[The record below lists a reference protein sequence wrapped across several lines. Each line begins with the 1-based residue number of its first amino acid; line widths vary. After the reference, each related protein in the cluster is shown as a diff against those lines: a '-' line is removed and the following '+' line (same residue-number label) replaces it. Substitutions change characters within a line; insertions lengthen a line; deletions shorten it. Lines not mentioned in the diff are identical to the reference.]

1 MASIPTNGYAEVM
14 AGTNNY
20 SGSNSY
26 DGSCPRTAIP
36 PVIGDDL
43 CNKTYVDAGGG
54 GLIGSLTDKGSLIT
68 ADGTVAVIFDQNP
81 YQSPL
86 ITTTVYD
93 WNSLAVA
100 QVRNFTTT
108 LPTSIPLGSSITI
121 TYSGTDSITGTVSA
135 VAGTTVTITITA
147 LAHATYTSA
156 QLLTTT
162 LPDVTYVAGGVFS
175 GQTFPFNPAVST
187 PPTGE
192 IPPFSMITS
201 GTCNVLIGAAGAGN
215 FTFNLTGASVQRGTS
230 NIAALQTQPPNPS
243 SGNPT
248 PLIWSGV
255 NGGCFYN
262 TASFEIPVATLDLL
276 VASPPFSCNYQAP
289 IGGGFSPPEYC
300 GELTG
305 YALSYGTG
313 SITITGDI
321 ALLADPVSSTGL
333 KWGVVSGG
341 GGGGTVNSV
350 IGGTNIIMSGTST
363 APVVNLR
370 DPLTAQLNC
379 GTQSLIDR
387 NGSSGSSGQVL
398 TAGTGGQVLWGA
410 NGVSSVTA
418 TPFANIT
425 INNTVPSAPTIGVS
439 NPCNAT
445 LALGVQNLTA
455 VNGFDSSTINANG
468 IDTTYLQAGV
478 AGANADLNTNSGS
491 AQLFMSSS
499 DLAGGTSHLLQMVCP
514 LTIGN
519 ADILHTTVGATK
531 RNMDIATEGSLG
543 IYSGITTVVSPPTG
557 SNTGITINAGGLA
570 GNTRPTTITNSNVG
584 GTALPLLTLNNTNA
598 TAGAVTI
605 KTNKT
610 SKNAATGDVLSSL
623 QFNGK
628 NFNGA
633 DTTFAKIEC
642 VATTATAGDTDGS
655 IDFYTNINTVGNN
668 QLVFRLNAADN
679 ENNTFRPFDLNGN
692 ALKTSSGNLTV
703 DATASSGTGII
714 NLNPKTGTG
723 YVAINNASA
732 SNLRLDGT
740 INNLTAPTKN
750 SIDMAVNPSALVP
763 INGFT
768 INRDLVK
775 LEYQQAVSSDVSVIS
790 LTNSPTT
797 ISNQIEASY
806 LTPATG
812 SLQQTLISTTP
823 TSHSVQLLDPTA
835 GLSTKIFS
843 SKIELDKGSSDI
855 TIDAGAFASGVQMS
869 GGGNDGVES
878 GSFTVSAIGGTQE
891 FRLVGTNIASSLT
904 KTLQIDNNTAGDGV
918 ISYTNNT
925 ADGAELQ
932 ITSNTDLSIGTV
944 GASGNSVFLTG
955 TNEATVSCGNQMSL
969 KVFNSNQPMTLQV
982 ANTGGYLNFVG
993 TDLQSGS
1000 SGGSSGQH
1008 LCITLNGTQ
1017 YKIDLKNP

>member
-333 KWGVVSGG
+333 KWGVVSGPQAPPELANVCG
-341 GGGGTVNSV
+341 ESELPPSLMMMSWRL
-350 IGGTNIIMSGTST
+350 IG
-363 APVVNLR
+363 
-370 DPLTAQLNC
+370 
-379 GTQSLIDR
+379 
-387 NGSSGSSGQVL
+387 SGS
-398 TAGTGGQVLWGA
+398 T
-410 NGVSSVTA
+410 
-418 TPFANIT
+418 
-425 INNTVPSAPTIGVS
+425 
-439 NPCNAT
+439 
-445 LALGVQNLTA
+445 
-455 VNGFDSSTINANG
+455 
-468 IDTTYLQAGV
+468 
-478 AGANADLNTNSGS
+478 
-491 AQLFMSSS
+491 
-499 DLAGGTSHLLQMVCP
+499 HLRQ
-514 LTIGN
+514 
-519 ADILHTTVGATK
+519 
-531 RNMDIATEGSLG
+531 
-543 IYSGITTVVSPPTG
+543 
-557 SNTGITINAGGLA
+557 
-570 GNTRPTTITNSNVG
+570 
-584 GTALPLLTLNNTNA
+584 
-598 TAGAVTI
+598 
-605 KTNKT
+605 
-610 SKNAATGDVLSSL
+610 
-623 QFNGK
+623 
-628 NFNGA
+628 
-633 DTTFAKIEC
+633 
-642 VATTATAGDTDGS
+642 
-655 IDFYTNINTVGNN
+655 
-668 QLVFRLNAADN
+668 
-679 ENNTFRPFDLNGN
+679 
-692 ALKTSSGNLTV
+692 
-703 DATASSGTGII
+703 
-714 NLNPKTGTG
+714 
-723 YVAINNASA
+723 
-732 SNLRLDGT
+732 
-740 INNLTAPTKN
+740 
-750 SIDMAVNPSALVP
+750 
-763 INGFT
+763 
-768 INRDLVK
+768 
-775 LEYQQAVSSDVSVIS
+775 
-790 LTNSPTT
+790 
-797 ISNQIEASY
+797 
-806 LTPATG
+806 
-812 SLQQTLISTTP
+812 
-823 TSHSVQLLDPTA
+823 
-835 GLSTKIFS
+835 
-843 SKIELDKGSSDI
+843 
-855 TIDAGAFASGVQMS
+855 
-869 GGGNDGVES
+869 
-878 GSFTVSAIGGTQE
+878 
-891 FRLVGTNIASSLT
+891 
-904 KTLQIDNNTAGDGV
+904 
-918 ISYTNNT
+918 
-925 ADGAELQ
+925 
-932 ITSNTDLSIGTV
+932 
-944 GASGNSVFLTG
+944 
-955 TNEATVSCGNQMSL
+955 
-969 KVFNSNQPMTLQV
+969 
-982 ANTGGYLNFVG
+982 
-993 TDLQSGS
+993 
-1000 SGGSSGQH
+1000 
-1008 LCITLNGTQ
+1008 
-1017 YKIDLKNP
+1017 